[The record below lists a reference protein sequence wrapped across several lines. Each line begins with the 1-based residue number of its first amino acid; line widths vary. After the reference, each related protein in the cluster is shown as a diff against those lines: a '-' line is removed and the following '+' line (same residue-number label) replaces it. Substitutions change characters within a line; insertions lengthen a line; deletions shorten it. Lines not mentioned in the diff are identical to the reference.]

1 MKCYMMRM
9 IDNSNE
15 EQRYVK
21 YDKEFKSVLVERLY
35 LSEYKGVKTI
45 FTIDEIKKMASKVKW
60 INWKELEY
68 IERVIAL

>member
-15 EQRYVK
+15 EHRYVK

-45 FTIDEIKKMASKVKW
+45 FTVDEIKK
-60 INWKELEY
+60 
-68 IERVIAL
+68 